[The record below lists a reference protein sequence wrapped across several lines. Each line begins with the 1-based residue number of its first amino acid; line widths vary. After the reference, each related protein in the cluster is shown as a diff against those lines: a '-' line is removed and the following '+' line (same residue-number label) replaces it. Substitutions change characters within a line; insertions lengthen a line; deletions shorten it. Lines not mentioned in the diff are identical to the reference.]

1 MLPRRSSSRLERQ
14 KILKEEEE
22 QRRFAKQAQE
32 AARLQRLDKDAE
44 EREMWAMITSDGLYT
59 ISVPRHSY

>member
-44 EREMWAMITSDGLYT
+44 EREM
-59 ISVPRHSY
+59 